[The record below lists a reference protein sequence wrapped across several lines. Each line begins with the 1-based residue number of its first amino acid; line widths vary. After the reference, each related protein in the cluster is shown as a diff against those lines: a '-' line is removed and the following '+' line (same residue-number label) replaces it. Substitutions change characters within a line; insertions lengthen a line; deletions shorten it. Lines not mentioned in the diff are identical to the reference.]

1 MKEYPHLDKPCYK
14 KNFNE
19 GQKNLKEI
27 FAGTTFYIPNVLI
40 ITLFFWVNVLFVINS

>member
-1 MKEYPHLDKPCYK
+1 MKDYLDKPCYK

-27 FAGTTFYIPNVLI
+27 FTGTTFYIPNVF
-40 ITLFFWVNVLFVINS
+40 ITALTFWLNVLFVFNS